1 VIAAT
6 LKGWR
11 DDCLDG
17 GAANLKPREAQ
28 VDNQETQRL
37 KSLIADLSMSNE
49 PLREKMHRL

>member
-1 VIAAT
+1 M
-6 LKGWR
+6 
-11 DDCLDG
+11 DG